1 MNLEDDTNNPTA
13 DTTEEYVNSDQDG
26 YLKVADGVL
35 TVNITKKDVWDN
47 LSGDLKNASKDKM
60 YKIKFQNDVDLPTN
74 DIIKEVT
81 NPGIENLAFTLDGA
95 ENEDKSDRSNS
106 FNVQV
111 NRVDIVEEVLA
122 EKNHHVENSEKQI
135 GNGIETELPEVPAS
149 VITNREGSEIED
161 ISHAT
166 RSGTF
171 DSSVFE
177 GLARHSIDVKANVLS
192 EDISPFRRGMI
203 MLFCFLMQCCTGL
216 LYSLGL
222 IYVILLDVFGAS
234 RSVTSLVQSLCLA
247 VTYGLG
253 FFMGMVIEKIGLR
266 LSILCGSVLATIGF
280 AASAFA
286 PQIYYIIVLIGIIG
300 GIGISLLTISSFAA
314 IPIYFKDN
322 QNAAVAFTSTGT
334 GVGSV
339 VWPLVMTQFIKEYNW
354 GGNYLLVGGIMFNA
368 CVMAMF
374 FKSQKLAPEQKA
386 IAKANR
392 SMKTVRRHF
401 KEMIKNPRFIA
412 YLFWSAFDSFSI
424 SVLSQMLVDFG
435 LQLGYSPSDSSALL
449 ISYLLSNAV
458 GRFLVGILN
467 RFKIPHF
474 ILFGIFCYM
483 CGASFIALSFTSTYK
498 YSLAFG
504 IASGFTLGLHV
515 SMSMVILLRIVGP
528 EKYGLGWGLSASCL
542 GIGFSCSGPFAGMI
556 ADMYSYNMSF
566 FISGI
571 AVIFIST
578 CFSIVVFCSRKT
590 KTIYN
595 FCY

>member
-1 MNLEDDTNNPTA
+1 MNLEDNPNNPTA
-13 DTTEEYVNSDQDG
+13 GTTEEYVNSDQDG
-26 YLKVADGVL
+26 YLKDADGVL
-35 TVNITKKDVWDN
+35 TVKITKKDVWDN
-47 LSGDLKNASKDKM
+47 LTGDIKNDPNDKM
-60 YKIKFQNDVDLPTN
+60 YMIKFQNDVDLPRN
-74 DIIKEVT
+74 DLIKEVS
-81 NPGIENLAFTLDGA
+81 NQGSENLAFTFDVA
-95 ENEDKSDRSNS
+95 ENENKSDHSNS

-111 NRVDIVEEVLA
+111 NRVNIVEEVLA
-122 EKNHHVENSEKQI
+122 EKNHHVQNSETQI
-135 GNGIETELPEVPAS
+135 GNGIETELPEVSTSEIA
-149 VITNREGSEIED
+149 NREGSEIED
-161 ISHAT
+161 ISHAN

-177 GLARHSIDVKANVLS
+177 GIARHSIDVKSNALS
-192 EDISPFRRGMI
+192 EDISPCRKGMI

-253 FFMGMVIEKIGLR
+253 FFMGMIIEKIGLR
-266 LSILCGSVLATIGF
+266 LSILCGSVFAAIGF

-286 PQIYYIIVLIGIIG
+286 PQIYYIIICIGIIG

-314 IPIYFKDN
+314 IPIYFKDK
-322 QNAAVAFTSTGT
+322 QNAAVAFTSMGT
-334 GVGSV
+334 GIGSA
-339 VWPLVMTQFIKEYNW
+339 VWPKIMIQFIKEYDW
-354 GGNYLLVGGIMFNA
+354 RGNYLLVGGIMFNA
-368 CVMAMF
+368 SVMAMF

-392 SMKTVRRHF
+392 SMKTIRRYF
-401 KEMIKNPRFIA
+401 KEMVKNPRFVA

-435 LQLGYSPSDSSALL
+435 LQLGYNLSDSTALL
-449 ISYLLSNAV
+449 TYYLLSNAV

-474 ILFGIFCYM
+474 ILFSIFCYM

-515 SMSMVILLRIVGP
+515 AMSMVILLRIVGP

-578 CFSIVVFCSRKT
+578 CFSIVVLCTRNT
-590 KTIYN
+590 KKMTL
-595 FCY
+595 

>member
-13 DTTEEYVNSDQDG
+13 DTTEEYVSSDQDG

-122 EKNHHVENSEKQI
+122 EKNHHVENSETQI

-286 PQIYYIIVLIGIIG
+286 PQIYYIIVFIGIIG

-334 GVGSV
+334 GV
-339 VWPLVMTQFIKEYNW
+339 
-354 GGNYLLVGGIMFNA
+354 
-368 CVMAMF
+368 
-374 FKSQKLAPEQKA
+374 
-386 IAKANR
+386 
-392 SMKTVRRHF
+392 TVH
-401 KEMIKNPRFIA
+401 
-412 YLFWSAFDSFSI
+412 
-424 SVLSQMLVDFG
+424 
-435 LQLGYSPSDSSALL
+435 
-449 ISYLLSNAV
+449 
-458 GRFLVGILN
+458 
-467 RFKIPHF
+467 
-474 ILFGIFCYM
+474 
-483 CGASFIALSFTSTYK
+483 
-498 YSLAFG
+498 
-504 IASGFTLGLHV
+504 
-515 SMSMVILLRIVGP
+515 
-528 EKYGLGWGLSASCL
+528 
-542 GIGFSCSGPFAGMI
+542 
-556 ADMYSYNMSF
+556 
-566 FISGI
+566 
-571 AVIFIST
+571 
-578 CFSIVVFCSRKT
+578 
-590 KTIYN
+590 
-595 FCY
+595 